1 MTNILVQTDG
11 GRATVTLNRPEF
23 LNALSP
29 DMAHDLHHALLG
41 LKRDKGVRCVV
52 LEGAGRGFM
61 AGGDI
66 GFFQRILPVLGAG
79 ETREL
84 APILRDVHGIIETL
98 RTMPAPVIGAL
109 HGAVAGFG
117 VSLAAACDLAVAVE
131 SARFTLAYC
140 HIGTSPDGGSSYILP
155 RVIGFRKAMELALLG
170 NRFDAREALALG
182 LVNRVVPDD
191 AMEAALEEWTGHITE
206 GPRLAYARTKAL
218 LYGSLDNSFEEQIAL
233 EEASFKECA
242 RTTDFAEGVAAF
254 MEKRK
259 AKFG

>member
-1 MTNILVQTDG
+1 
-11 GRATVTLNRPEF
+11 
-23 LNALSP
+23 
-29 DMAHDLHHALLG
+29 
-41 LKRDKGVRCVV
+41 
-52 LEGAGRGFM
+52 
-61 AGGDI
+61 
-66 GFFQRILPVLGAG
+66 
-79 ETREL
+79 
-84 APILRDVHGIIETL
+84 
-98 RTMPAPVIGAL
+98 
-109 HGAVAGFG
+109 
-117 VSLAAACDLAVAVE
+117 
-131 SARFTLAYC
+131 
-140 HIGTSPDGGSSYILP
+140 
-155 RVIGFRKAMELALLG
+155 MELALLG